1 MRSHRNIP
9 ELVYSQLWELEP
21 DAIVEFAGKF
31 CLRRVGGV
39 VIDVDVES
47 ASVAVG
53 DWRGEA
59 VVGGAGTVAG
69 GARDEGF
76 AISIDAA
83 RSVS

>member
-1 MRSHRNIP
+1 
-9 ELVYSQLWELEP
+9 
-21 DAIVEFAGKF
+21 
-31 CLRRVGGV
+31 

-76 AISIDAA
+76 AVGIDAA
-83 RSVS
+83 GSVS